1 MFKMK
6 TSSLIILILAV
17 SLLSF
22 LTGFFLSNSFSKNIT
37 GETIDELPNTYT
49 YTKAICNSNQCLD
62 ILIECKNKE
71 VISIKPIS
79 DFKDKSQEFTIPN
92 NQTFCK

>member
-22 LTGFFLSNSFSKNIT
+22 LTGFFLSNSISKNIT
-37 GETIDELPNTYT
+37 GKTITEIPHEYT